1 MKIVLCGGH
10 NEADFLIRMFRKN
23 RRNKLVVVNEDVEEC
38 KRLSDRHNLPVYCGN
53 PSKAYALRDAGADG
67 ADVVIALSEK
77 DADNLVICQQAK
89 KTFGVKKCV
98 CIVHNP
104 KDVEI
109 FRQLG
114 VDSVISST
122 YLVAETIERASSVE
136 NLIKTLSV
144 EDEKIVLTE
153 LLIAEDYAVVGK
165 AVKDLHIPVKMNI
178 SCILRKDEVLIP
190 DGQTEIAAGDTL
202 VLISMPED
210 QETLVS
216 YLRKGK
222 AQ

>member
-1 MKIVLCGGH
+1 M
-10 NEADFLIRMFRKN
+10 
-23 RRNKLVVVNEDVEEC
+23 
-38 KRLSDRHNLPVYCGN
+38 
-53 PSKAYALRDAGADG
+53 
-67 ADVVIALSEK
+67 
-77 DADNLVICQQAK
+77 
-89 KTFGVKKCV
+89 
-98 CIVHNP
+98 HNP

-202 VLISMPED
+202 VLISMPGD